1 MSIDNTPLKLE
12 IVLGSVREGRFGE
25 VPFNWIV
32 NQARQ
37 SGEFEVGA
45 IDLAQYDIPNDFS
58 RNADVEE
65 LAARME
71 AADAVIVLS
80 PEYNHSYSAPIK
92 TFIDAMPK
100 SVWEAKPVGFV
111 AYGGFA
117 AGLRAVEALRL
128 VFAELHAVTMRDVV
142 SFYIMNENFDANG
155 QPIQADA
162 VNGAARVLIG
172 QLAWWALALK
182 EAKAAR
188 PYGQAVLV

>member
-12 IVLGSVREGRFGE
+12 VVLGSVREGRFGE
-25 VPFNWIV
+25 LPFNWIV

-37 SGEFEVGA
+37 SSEFEVGA

-100 SVWEAKPVGFV
+100 SVWQAKPVGFV
-111 AYGGFA
+111 TYGGFA
-117 AGLRAVEALRL
+117 AGLRAAEALRL
-128 VFAELHAVTMRDVV
+128 VFAELHAVTVRDVV

-155 QPIQADA
+155 EPVQADA
-162 VNGAARVLIG
+162 VNGAARVLLG

-182 EAKAAR
+182 DAKAVR

>member
-1 MSIDNTPLKLE
+1 MSIDSTPLKLE

-25 VPFNWIV
+25 LPFNWIV

-45 IDLAQYDIPNDFS
+45 IDLAQYTIPNDFS

-65 LAARME
+65 LAARLE
-71 AADAVIVLS
+71 ATDAVIVLS

-92 TFIDAMPK
+92 AFIDSMPK
-100 SVWEAKPVGFV
+100 SVWQAKPVGFV
-111 AYGGFA
+111 TYGGFS

-128 VFAELHAVTMRDVV
+128 VFAELHAVTVREVV
-142 SFYIMNENFDANG
+142 SFYLMNENFDTNG
-155 QPIQADA
+155 EPIHAEA
-162 VNGAARVLIG
+162 VNGAARMLLD

-182 EAKAAR
+182 DAKAMR

>member
-12 IVLGSVREGRFGE
+12 VVLGSVREGRYGE
-25 VPFNWIV
+25 TPFNWIV

-45 IDLAQYDIPNDFS
+45 IDLVQYDIPNDFT

-92 TFIDAMPK
+92 NFIDTMPK
-100 SVWEAKPVGFV
+100 SAWQAKPVGFV
-111 AYGGFA
+111 TYGGFS
-117 AGLRAVEALRL
+117 AGLRAAEALRL

-142 SFYIMNENFDANG
+142 SFYLMNDNFDANG
-155 QPIQADA
+155 EPLQADA
-162 VNGAARVLIG
+162 VNSAARVLLG

-182 EAKAAR
+182 EAKAVR

>member
-1 MSIDNTPLKLE
+1 MSVNNTPLKLE
-12 IVLGSVREGRFGE
+12 VVLGSVREGRFGE
-25 VPFNWIV
+25 IPFNWIG

-45 IDLAQYDIPNDFS
+45 IDLAQYQIPNDFS

-100 SVWEAKPVGFV
+100 SVWQAKPVGFV

-142 SFYIMNENFDANG
+142 SFYIMNENFDASG
-155 QPIQADA
+155 EPIQADA
-162 VNGAARVLIG
+162 VNGAARVLLG
-172 QLAWWALALK
+172 QLSWWALALK
-182 EAKAAR
+182 DAKAVR

>member
-1 MSIDNTPLKLE
+1 MSINNSPLKLE
-12 IVLGSVREGRFGE
+12 VVLGSVREGRFGE
-25 VPFNWIV
+25 IPFNWIV

-45 IDLAQYDIPNDFS
+45 IDLAQYQIPNDFS

-100 SVWEAKPVGFV
+100 SVWQAKPVGFV

-142 SFYIMNENFDANG
+142 SFYIMNENFDASG
-155 QPIQADA
+155 EAIQADA
-162 VNGAARVLIG
+162 VNGAAQVLLG
-172 QLAWWALALK
+172 QLSWWALALK
-182 EAKAAR
+182 DAKAVR

>member
-12 IVLGSVREGRFGE
+12 VVLGSVREGRFGE
-25 VPFNWIV
+25 LPFNWIV
-32 NQARQ
+32 DQARQ
-37 SGEFEVGA
+37 NSEFEVGA
-45 IDLAQYDIPNDFS
+45 IDLAQFDIPNDFS
-58 RNADVEE
+58 RNADVEA
-65 LAARME
+65 LTARME

-100 SVWEAKPVGFV
+100 SAWQAKPVGFV
-111 AYGGFA
+111 TYGGFA
-117 AGLRAVEALRL
+117 AGLRAAEALRL

-155 QPIQADA
+155 EPVHADA
-162 VNGAARVLIG
+162 VNGAASVLLG
-172 QLAWWALALK
+172 QLGWWALALK
-182 EAKAAR
+182 EAKAVR